1 MIKLSLKKL
10 SLAVV
15 SAAALYLS
23 GCANDNAL
31 SQGPFTTWENNY
43 QRLQALTFYK
53 VDGRL
58 GIIAPDNRVSSNY
71 ELEGIS
77 GGFVFTIR
85 APIIGSSLAVATV
98 TDNTLSL
105 TIGEKTF
112 KDDYAAAMFEQAFG
126 LKIPTD
132 KLKAILLGIADGKR
146 QYNEEGRIISSNWDG
161 FDISYDGIVENSGLK
176 VPQNINIRYGDY
188 RVKATIAS
196 FSPKQSI

>member
-1 MIKLSLKKL
+1 MTKPSFKKL
-10 SLAVV
+10 AMVALSSAV
-15 SAAALYLS
+15 LYLS
-23 GCANDNAL
+23 GCATDNSL

-43 QRLQALTFYK
+43 QRLQQLTFYK

-77 GGFVFTIR
+77 GGFVFTIK
-85 APIIGSSLAVATV
+85 APIIGSTLAVATV

-105 TIGEKTF
+105 SIGDKSF
-112 KDDYAAAMFEQAFG
+112 RDDYAAAMFEQAFG

-132 KLKAILLGIADGKR
+132 KLKAILLGLAEGQR
-146 QYNEEGRIISSNWDG
+146 QYDDEGRIISSNWDG
-161 FDISYDGIVENSGLK
+161 FKISYDGVVENSGLK
-176 VPQNINIRYGDY
+176 VPKNINVSYGEY
-188 RVKATIAS
+188 RVKATIAN

>member
-1 MIKLSLKKL
+1 MSRSVFRK
-10 SLAVV
+10 
-15 SAAALYLS
+15 AALIALGTAAIYLS
-23 GCANDNAL
+23 GCANDNAI

-43 QRLQALTFYK
+43 KRLQNLTFYK
-53 VDGRL
+53 ADGRL

-77 GGFVFTIR
+77 GGFVFTIK

-105 TIGEKTF
+105 SIGDKTF

-132 KLKAILLGIADGKR
+132 KLKSILLGFADGKR
-146 QYNEEGRIISSNWDG
+146 EYDNAGRIVKSNWDG
-161 FDISYDGIVENSGLK
+161 FEISYDGVVEDSGVR
-176 VPQNINIRYGDY
+176 VPKNINVSYGDY
-188 RVKATIAS
+188 KVKATIAD